1 MPSMTDH
8 IVAQLKEKK
17 ILILGFG
24 REGQSTL
31 RFLCCHLPHAQ
42 ITIADATLPNKD
54 HSIPKNIRTLFG
66 PNYLDELNEAELII
80 KTPGIP
86 SRLLPLKPEQQL
98 SSQTDLFLSA
108 FRHQTIGVTG
118 TKGKSTTSALIFH
131 LLSQAGKPA
140 VLTGNIG
147 TPCFD
152 CIEQLTPETTVVFEL
167 SANQLENVRHSPRVA
182 VLLNIFEEH
191 LDHFGSM
198 DAYRQAKLN
207 ILRYCISGDT
217 AIVHRSL
224 QTLIPPTN
232 SQLHFFPDPAFSVPP
247 VLSLPGEHNRSNT
260 QAAILAAMLTDVQK
274 QELFQLM
281 ESFKGLPHRLE
292 YLGEQTGVHF
302 YNDSIA
308 TIPEATVAALETLG
322 KVNFLILGGFDRG
335 IHYELIANY
344 LLEHPVDHLLLTGQA
359 GQRIAALLGPK
370 PGTMCLHFFDEMKEA
385 FQIIAKNYHAGDLC
399 LLSPAAASYDRYK
412 NFEQRGD
419 LFRSL
424 ARSFLSNST
433 S

>member
-8 IVAQLKEKK
+8 IVVQLKGKK

-31 RFLCCHLPHAQ
+31 RFLCRHLPKAQ
-42 ITIADATLPNKD
+42 ITIADAALPGKD
-54 HSIPKNIRTLFG
+54 HSIPENIRTLFG
-66 PNYLDELNEAELII
+66 SHYLDGLSEAELII

-86 SRLLPLKPEQQL
+86 TRLLQLRPGQQL
-98 SSQTDLFLSA
+98 RSQTDLFLSA

-118 TKGKSTTSALIFH
+118 TKGKSTTSALIYH
-131 LLSQAGKPA
+131 LLSQAGKPV

-152 CIEQLTPETTVVFEL
+152 SIEQITPETTVVFEL
-167 SANQLENVRHSPRVA
+167 SANQLENVRHSPGVT

-198 DAYRQAKLN
+198 DTYRQAKLN
-207 ILRYCISGDT
+207 ILRFCMPGDT
-217 AIVHRSL
+217 AIVHRTL
-224 QTLIPPTN
+224 QSVIPPIGG
-232 SQLHFFPDPAFSVPP
+232 QVHFFPEPAFHLPSLP
-247 VLSLPGEHNRSNT
+247 VLRGEHNRSNA
-260 QAAILAAMLTDVQK
+260 QAAILAAMATGFQE
-274 QELFQLM
+274 QELIPLLN
-281 ESFKGLPHRLE
+281 SFKGLPHRLE
-292 YLGEQTGVHF
+292 YLGLKAGVHF

-335 IHYELIANY
+335 IHYELLANY
-344 LLEHPVDHLLLTGQA
+344 LLEHPVDHLLFTGQA
-359 GQRIAALLGPK
+359 GQRIASLLSIT
-370 PGTMCLHFFDEMKEA
+370 PGIMHLHFFEELKEA
-385 FQIIAKNYHAGDLC
+385 FEIISQNCHVGDIC

-424 ARSFLSNST
+424 TETFSNKT